1 MARHALHAGHG
12 QGNSFLM
19 LAWHVLVCMYIYPC
33 WHDASRSGEGDNDGH
48 DARTGIGTDRF
59 IDTLTH
65 LFACAH
71 THVFTQTCNI
81 QKCSYTLT
89 THEHTYA

>member
-1 MARHALHAGHG
+1 MMFHARARAEDEVADGD
-12 QGNSFLM
+12 
-19 LAWHVLVCMYIYPC
+19 
-33 WHDASRSGEGDNDGH
+33 DAATSGEGDNDGH